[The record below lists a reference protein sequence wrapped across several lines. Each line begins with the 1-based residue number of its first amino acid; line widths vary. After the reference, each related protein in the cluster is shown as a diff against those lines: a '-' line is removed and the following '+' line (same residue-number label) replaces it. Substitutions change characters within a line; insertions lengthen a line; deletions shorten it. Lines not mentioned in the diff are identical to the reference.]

1 MGNWSS
7 STAIDS
13 RTTMGFDLYGFISG
27 FPNLNN
33 MSSVMVIVDQF
44 TKYIVFVPTPAVC
57 TVEKVVELF
66 NACG

>member
-1 MGNWSS
+1 
-7 STAIDS
+7 
-13 RTTMGFDLYGFISG
+13 MGFDLYGFISG